1 MIHNDNNIDYLGKQK
16 QKQPPTKKDDR
27 FQPEY
32 EGTLKYF
39 DVDSRI
45 SILNSRLDVLK
56 NLNQIL
62 MDAAH
67 NAHASVL
74 EWIIIVLI
82 IAEIAIES
90 FRAWRETYLYES

>member
-1 MIHNDNNIDYLGKQK
+1 MCSHHLLFHFNRVNSTNKS
-16 QKQPPTKKDDR
+16 PDDR

-32 EGTLKYF
+32 ERTLKYF

-45 SILNSRLDVLK
+45 NILNSRLDVLK

-74 EWIIIVLI
+74 EWIIIILI
-82 IAEIAIES
+82 IAEIAIDL
-90 FRAWRETYLYES
+90 FRAWRDLD